1 MSVTSFFFFALLFF
15 GVIAFY
21 ITPKR
26 FQWVTLLIISMAYY
40 HFAATDYT
48 IIFLLVSTALA
59 YASSNLFRIRKVAE
73 SSRAGKIVAIGA
85 AVAVVLNVAI
95 WFLLKGS
102 PFWITGANIL
112 RNFLPSLGPVGA
124 LPIVSALGMG
134 YYTAQ
139 AIGYIVDC
147 YWGNAEP
154 QRNFLKLFLFIS
166 FFPQLTVGPI
176 SRYNEVQSLY
186 EGHKFSYDNLCLGC
200 QRILW
205 GVFKKLVI
213 SDRVGIIVN
222 AIWTDTA
229 TYSGFWPWI
238 AMLLYPLQIYTDFS
252 GCMDIVLGAA
262 ELFDI
267 HLAEN
272 FRNPFFSRTVQEF
285 WQRWHITLGAWAR
298 DYVYYPVLKSK
309 PILAIG
315 DWSRKHFGSRSK
327 RIAKFIPWAVGNGVL
342 WFVMG
347 FWHGS
352 VQHIFGVSLWY
363 WGILTLSELF
373 QPLFRNLTN
382 FFGVKTDSFSY
393 HLFQSVRTY
402 IVYAMGAILFSAQ
415 GFMNGVRRYAVLF
428 ESARHLNPW
437 IFFDGSVTNLGVSF
451 IDINIL
457 ILGVGVLFIG
467 ANLREKYGYART
479 WIQKQILPFRW
490 IVWIALFVIVLVY
503 GLYGPGYNAA
513 SFIYDGF

>member
-1 MSVTSFFFFALLFF
+1 MAVTSFFFFGFLLF

-21 ITPKR
+21 LTPR
-26 FQWVTLLIISMAYY
+26 RYQWVTLLLLSMAYY

-48 IIFLLVSTALA
+48 IVFLFTSAALA
-59 YASSNLFRIRKVAE
+59 YISSNLFRVKKI
-73 SSRAGKIVAIGA
+73 AGSPKAKKILAAAALV
-85 AVAVVLNVAI
+85 AVALNILI

-102 PFWITGANIL
+102 SFWGTATALLNRL
-112 RNFLPSLGPVGA
+112 FPSIHRIGA
-124 LPIVSALGMG
+124 LPVVAALGMG

-139 AIGYIVDC
+139 IIGYILDC

-154 QRNFLKLFLFIS
+154 QRNFLKLFLFVS

-176 SRYNEVQSLY
+176 SRYNDVKCLY
-186 EGHKFSYDNLCLGC
+186 EGHRFSYDNMCLGC

-213 SDRVGIIVN
+213 ADCVGLIVSG
-222 AIWTDTA
+222 IWADTA
-229 TYSGFWPWI
+229 TYTGFYPWI
-238 AMLLYPLQIYTDFS
+238 ATLLYPLQIYTDFS

-309 PILAIG
+309 FVLEVG
-315 DWSRKHFGSRSK
+315 KWSKKRFGKKSK
-327 RIAKFIPWAVGNGVL
+327 RIAKLIPWAVGNAVL

-352 VQHIFGVSLWY
+352 VQHIFGVSLWF
-363 WGILTLSELF
+363 WTILLISEICSPWLVKVVKR
-373 QPLFRNLTN
+373 L
-382 FFGVKTDSFSY
+382 GVNTESFSY
-393 HLFQSVRTY
+393 HLFQSVRMY
-402 IVYAMGAILFSAQ
+402 LIYALGVVFFSAP
-415 GFMNGVRRYAVLF
+415 GFRMAMRRYGILLEA
-428 ESARHLNPW
+428 AKHPNPW
-437 IFFDGSVTNLGVSF
+437 IFFDGSITNLGVTF
-451 IDINIL
+451 GDVNLL
-457 ILGVGVLFIG
+457 ILGVFALF
-467 ANLREKYGYART
+467 AVAVLREKYGYART
-479 WIQKQILPFRW
+479 WMQKQNLPFRW
-490 IVWIALFVIVLVY
+490 FVWLLLFVVVLIY
-503 GLYGPGYNAA
+503 GMYGPGYDAA
-513 SFIYDGF
+513 SFIYEGF